1 MSVSIWIPG
10 WYTFNVQTSKA
21 HKDFSSIMSFSQHF
35 LEKTCSC
42 GYHIMCTVCN
52 LWLKKTRKNSD
63 GTAEYNSMFVCYMLC
78 REVAIMS
85 QHQVHPPSIPLREF
99 AAWLFISKKRLI
111 NYQCYWSSIALNKN
125 LKGIGFKGTVHEK
138 NHPLATHHN
147 VRSLWWQIFST
158 TWPLLVSQR
167 DRLPHNTSV
176 IWPRSPTQTSN
187 RQNTWESM
195 LWC

>member
-35 LEKTCSC
+35 LEKKCSC
-42 GYHIMCTVCN
+42 CYHIMCTVCN
-52 LWLKKTRKNSD
+52 LWLNKTRKNSD
-63 GTAEYNSMFVCYMLC
+63 GTAEYNSMFVCYVLC

-111 NYQCYWSSIALNKN
+111 NYQCYWSSIAFNKN

-138 NHPLATHHN
+138 NHPLATHHD
-147 VRSLWWQIFST
+147 VRSLWWHFLNHMT
-158 TWPLLVSQR
+158 TL
-167 DRLPHNTSV
+167 SV
-176 IWPRSPTQTSN
+176 TKGQTSTQYKCN
-187 RQNTWESM
+187 MAMVSNTNK
-195 LWC
+195 